1 LVPQA
6 VALASQVATAR
17 VAAEQ
22 AEARAQ
28 RSAAQRNGSLSTR
41 PSPFSER

>member
-22 AEARAQ
+22 AEARALLRAPLAFRTPVTPQ
-28 RSAAQRNGSLSTR
+28 H
-41 PSPFSER
+41 